1 MAKNARPMALD
12 VGPDADLD
20 AEMQAYF
27 AKCEEKLGFVPNVFK
42 AYAFDNTKLRA
53 FVAMSDDLMLGDSG
67 LSKLEREMIA
77 VAVSSVNH
85 CHYCL
90 TSHGAAVRQR
100 AVLHAE
106 HRCELAHRWRVRAR
120 KRPRSRVELAFRKHL
135 AEVCHAVAFRI
146 EADEQHVE
154 PGLFVAIQ
162 LTLRLA
168 QRVDDQRAD
177 VLARGIEHADELHR
191 AATRRQTEIIAGV
204 VGQRDR
210 QSVDRVARQ
219 FRGERKS
226 RRQRGDEEH
235 RQQPPFSVV
244 RRHEL
249 LVFLQ

>member
-100 AVLHAE
+100 AKDPE
-106 HRCELAHRWRVRAR
+106 MGELIAQNYRAADLPPRQAAMLEFAVKLTEAPDKIEEEDRERLRSAGFSDRDIWDIAAVAAFYNMSNRMAAAVDMRPNREYHYMVRERTGDEAR
-120 KRPRSRVELAFRKHL
+120 TPTPDRRTSPPSAPLSRGSAARRRRSR
-135 AEVCHAVAFRI
+135 I
-146 EADEQHVE
+146 E
-154 PGLFVAIQ
+154 
-162 LTLRLA
+162 
-168 QRVDDQRAD
+168 
-177 VLARGIEHADELHR
+177 
-191 AATRRQTEIIAGV
+191 
-204 VGQRDR
+204 
-210 QSVDRVARQ
+210 
-219 FRGERKS
+219 
-226 RRQRGDEEH
+226 
-235 RQQPPFSVV
+235 
-244 RRHEL
+244 
-249 LVFLQ
+249 